1 MDHRDARLRVNLV
14 SYASQSEYNL
24 MVNVTKLYPKH
35 DCSDFDAFGRDYSGE
50 IQTGQTLRVLG

>member
-1 MDHRDARLRVNLV
+1 MVNLV

-24 MVNVTKLYPKH
+24 MVDVTKLYPKH